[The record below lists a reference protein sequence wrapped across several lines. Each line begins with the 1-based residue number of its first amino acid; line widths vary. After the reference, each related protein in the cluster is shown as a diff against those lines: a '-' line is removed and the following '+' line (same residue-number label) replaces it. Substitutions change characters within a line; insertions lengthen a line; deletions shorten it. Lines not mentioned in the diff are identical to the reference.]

1 MAEDWLDRW
10 ENGRTGWHESAG
22 NVGLH
27 AYWQGN
33 SGRVLVPLCG
43 KSPDLVWLAKQGYE
57 VTGVELAEKAILEF
71 FAEQSLDYRETERA
85 NMRAY
90 VCTELPIT
98 LFCADYFAFE
108 ADPFD
113 AFYDRGAIVAVE
125 PEDRPRYVAH
135 TQRLLKPGA
144 QLLII
149 TLEYDQSVVRGPPF
163 ALHGDELLRY
173 WSDLERVGE
182 RDDFETCP
190 PKFRQA
196 GLTDIL
202 EVVWRTS
209 G

>member
-10 ENGRTGWHESAG
+10 ENDRTGWHESAG

-33 SGRVLVPLCG
+33 GGRVLVPLCG
-43 KSPDLVWLAKQGYE
+43 KSPDLVWLARHGHE
-57 VTGVELAEKAILEF
+57 VTGIELAEKAIHEF
-71 FAEQSLDYRETERA
+71 YAEQSLGYRETERA

-90 VCTELPIT
+90 VCDELPIT
-98 LFCADYFAFE
+98 LFCGDYFSFE

-113 AFYDRGAIVAVE
+113 ALYDRGAIVAVE
-125 PEDRPRYVAH
+125 PAERPNYAAH
-135 TQRLLKPGA
+135 TRRLLKPDA
-144 QLLII
+144 PVLII
-149 TLEYDQSVVRGPPF
+149 TLEYDQSIVQGPPF
-163 ALHGDELLRY
+163 AVHGDELKAY
-173 WSDLERVGE
+173 WSNLERAGE

-196 GLTDIL
+196 GLREIL
-202 EVVWRTS
+202 EVVWRSS